1 MFDINFTQVFVSFI
15 VLLCSLTVH
24 ELAHAWTADRL
35 GDPTA
40 RLRGRV
46 SFNPIVHADPV
57 GTVLFPLLA
66 LVGGFPLIGWA
77 KPVPVNLSR
86 LGRGRRDY
94 VLVAAAGPLGNIVLA
109 VLAAVVLRGALA
121 GAGTM
126 GERSVWAPLVPLAGG
141 AIHLNVLL
149 AVFNLL
155 PIPPLDG
162 GNVVGGLLPQ
172 PIGERF
178 DAVRPY
184 GFMLI
189 YALMLTGTLGSI
201 VTAPYSLLLSWLL

>member
-1 MFDINFTQVFVSFI
+1 LFDINFTQVFVSFI

-40 RLRGRV
+40 RLLGRV
-46 SFNPIVHADPV
+46 SFNPIVHADPI

-66 LVGGFPLIGWA
+66 LAGGFPLIGWA

-94 VLVAAAGPLGNIVLA
+94 VLVSAAGPLSNLVLA
-109 VLAAVVLRGALA
+109 AIAAVVLRGALV

-126 GERSVWAPLVPLAGG
+126 GARSVWAPLVMLAGG

-172 PIGERF
+172 PMGERF

-189 YALMLTGTLGSI
+189 YALMLTGTLGSM